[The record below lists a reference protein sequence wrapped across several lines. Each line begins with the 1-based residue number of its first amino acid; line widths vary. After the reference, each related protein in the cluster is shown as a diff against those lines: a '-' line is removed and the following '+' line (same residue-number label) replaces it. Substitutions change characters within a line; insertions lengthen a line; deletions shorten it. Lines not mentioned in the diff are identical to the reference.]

1 MLIDFIAEIAGLLP
15 VKYFKKRYKLDW
27 DVRENLF
34 NHQKKLSQWKSNTIE
49 DRNTIEDG
57 YQADQPYKP
66 VTQKLQKEPV
76 SDQYVL
82 RHTNTQ
88 IKNSF

>member
-66 VTQKLQKEPV
+66 VTQKLQKEPS
-76 SDQYVL
+76 SDQYV
-82 RHTNTQ
+82 
-88 IKNSF
+88 

>member
-1 MLIDFIAEIAGLLP
+1 MNFFPETAGLLP
-15 VKYFKKRYKLDW
+15 AKYFKKRYQPEW

-34 NHQKKLSQWKSNTIE
+34 EHQKKLSQWKSNTIE

-76 SDQYVL
+76 SDQYV
-82 RHTNTQ
+82 
-88 IKNSF
+88 